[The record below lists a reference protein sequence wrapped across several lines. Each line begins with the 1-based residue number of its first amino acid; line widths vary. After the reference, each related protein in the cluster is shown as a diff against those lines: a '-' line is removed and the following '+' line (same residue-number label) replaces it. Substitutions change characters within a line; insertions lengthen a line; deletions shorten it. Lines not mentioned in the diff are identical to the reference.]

1 LKSLVTLQLAVLRDA
16 GLFIATSVDRDAQ
29 EILHRVEHEGE
40 SFLTITLPSFSKAL
54 EKGLR
59 DGHWPRNDMSSFR
72 HRRGLPLFLRGFLA
86 RVFSDNGAILDD
98 PDAQAIWAI
107 RQVVNLCGKIDRL
120 TTPERERKAKVGFI
134 ETDVELRR
142 HFEDGNVPV
151 EMWEAFHR
159 HSMAL
164 FGDLF
169 NELDRKIAA
178 YELIPSHGPG
188 AVADR
193 LDHPQRWEFSY
204 WTERLETVFPRW
216 RYTRNLPEWS
226 NHESVPREQ
235 ERPVRVIAVPKTQAK
250 PRIIAI
256 EPSSVQYAQ
265 QGLKR
270 AIYDLV
276 DHSPL
281 RDVLGF
287 TDQTRNHR
295 MALAGSIDGSV
306 ATLDLSEAS
315 DRVHLEVVERLLS
328 RWPHLLDYVLA
339 TRSEQADLDGQV
351 IQLSKFASMGSA
363 LTFPLE
369 AIVFTTLASMGVF
382 GLRSP
387 ASPARLRGIVSV
399 YGDDIIIPVDSVG
412 DVVVNLTAFGFK
424 VNEHKSF
431 WTGRFRESCGR
442 EYYDGTDV
450 SIIRLRA
457 DVPTSRRDAV
467 LMRRFVEFRNR
478 CFRAGLWQTVKVADQ
493 MIEEVM
499 PVPARWTV
507 HQLSDPASILAR
519 DSSLKPAWRARY
531 DPHLQTWF
539 ERYPSVREDRRP
551 YRVDGHAGVL
561 KWFHENH
568 ENDGRHQRDLHENQ
582 ERAHTFRIK
591 WARIETSHDV
601 SVVSM

>member
-1 LKSLVTLQLAVLRDA
+1 MKSLVTLQLAVLRDA
-16 GLFIATSVDRDAQ
+16 GLHIATPVDRDSQ
-29 EILHRVEHEGE
+29 EILSRVEHEGE
-40 SFLTITLPSFSKAL
+40 SFLTITLPTFAKAL

-59 DGHWPRNDMSSFR
+59 DGQWPRNDMPSFR

-86 RVFSDNGAILDD
+86 RVFSDDGAILDV
-98 PDAQAIWAI
+98 PDAQAIWAV
-107 RQVVNLCGKIDRL
+107 RQVTNLLSKVDRL
-120 TTPERERKAKVGFI
+120 TTPKRERKAMVGFV
-134 ETDVELRR
+134 ETDVNLGE
-142 HFEDGNVPV
+142 HFAAGLPDALWESF
-151 EMWEAFHR
+151 EM
-159 HSMAL
+159 HSLAL

-169 NELDRKIAA
+169 NSLDRKVAA

-193 LDHPQRWEFSY
+193 LDHAERWEFAY
-204 WTERLETVFPRW
+204 WTDRLETVFPRW
-216 RYTRNLPEWS
+216 RYTRNLPAWS
-226 NHESVPREQ
+226 ICENVPQEQ

-270 AIYDLV
+270 EIYQLV
-276 DHSPL
+276 DRSPL

-295 MALAGSIDGSV
+295 MALKGSIDGSI

-315 DRVHLEVVERLLS
+315 DRVHLSVVERLLK

-339 TRSEQADLDGQV
+339 TRSERADIDGQV
-351 IQLSKFASMGSA
+351 VHLSKFASMGSA

-369 AIVFTTLASMGVF
+369 AIVFTTLCSMGVF
-382 GLRSP
+382 GQWSP
-387 ASPARLRGIVSV
+387 ASPRRLRGIVSV

-412 DVVVNLTAFGFK
+412 DVVHFLEAFGFK
-424 VNEHKSF
+424 VNENKSF

-450 SIIRLRA
+450 SVVRLRA

-467 LMRRFVEFRNR
+467 LMRRFTDFRNR
-478 CFRAGLWQTVKVADQ
+478 CFRAGLWQTVKVAD
-493 MIEEVM
+493 EFLLGVM
-499 PVPARWTV
+499 PIPPRWLK
-507 HQLSDPASILAR
+507 HQIDDPASVLAL
-519 DSSLKPAWRARY
+519 DSTLRPRFRARY
-531 DPHLQTWF
+531 DRDLQTWF
-539 ERYPSVREDRRP
+539 ERYPSVRATPRP
-551 YRVDGHAGVL
+551 YTVDGEAGVL

-568 ENDGRHQRDLHENQ
+568 DNDESHQRDRYENQ

-591 WARIETSHDV
+591 WARLEASHDV
-601 SVVSM
+601 SSVSM